1 MNIARMRLSQP
12 KTRHELDM
20 ITLCVECNMAGMT
33 ILIYRFETQ
42 NFIFLRIKAQ
52 SFGMGVWS
60 GMLALEAHPDI
71 ITQRSLASDG

>member
-1 MNIARMRLSQP
+1 
-12 KTRHELDM
+12 
-20 ITLCVECNMAGMT
+20 MAGMT